1 MVPKI
6 ASSVRSRREHLRR
19 LSIVYRVEI
28 RLKIVVELC
37 RREMSPKEFQAE
49 FGGGTISRVSQHF
62 EYLERHGWAR
72 PVHRGHDSK
81 RRGPSETLCRATD
94 APYFDAE
101 TWILLPYSLRLAFS
115 WSSFKATAID
125 LGEGIRGAFFDGRL
139 SRDLTCEPL
148 ELDELGW
155 TRVTARLDAHFES
168 IFEEQED
175 AKIRVARTGGE
186 LMRAGIL
193 QIGFESP
200 RSNDRIALGLP
211 DASGEPPIPFPER
224 LAPIFADD
232 LYMEILVELNK
243 GDMSVKQF
251 HREFASRAS
260 EWVVRH
266 RFNKLKELAFL
277 AVVKKVKRGG
287 AQEFI
292 YRATKP
298 AVDNAFWGDVPDVVR
313 GTKPWK
319 TFERFSKLVKEAIVS
334 GTFDIRDDRHLT
346 WSIVNLDRE
355 GFENVVTGIEVLA
368 AFIHDEEE
376 SAQKRIDAGAK
387 PLTMVVG
394 LSAIAPIEP
403 VKSP

>member
-19 LSIVYRVEI
+19 LSIVYKVEI
-28 RLKIVVELC
+28 RLKIVVELY
-37 RREMSPKEFQAE
+37 RREMSPKEFQGE
-49 FGGGTISRVSQHF
+49 FGGGSVSRVSQHF

-81 RRGPSETLCRATD
+81 RRGPSETLYRATE
-94 APYFDAE
+94 APYFDSE
-101 TWILLPYSLRLAFS
+101 TWVLLPYSLRLAFS
-115 WSSFKATAID
+115 WSSFKAAATD
-125 LGEGIRGAFFDGRL
+125 LGEGIKGAFFDGRL
-139 SRDLTCEPL
+139 SRDLTCTPL

-155 TRVTARLDAHFES
+155 MRVIAGLDAHFES
-168 IFEEQED
+168 IFEEQDD
-175 AKIRVARTGGE
+175 AKIRVVRTGEE

-200 RSNDRIALGLP
+200 RSNDRIALDLA
-211 DASGEPPIPFPER
+211 DASGELPTPFPER

-232 LYMEILVELNK
+232 LYMEILAELNK
-243 GDMSVKQF
+243 RDMSVMQF
-251 HREFASRAS
+251 HREFASDAS
-260 EWVVRH
+260 VWVVRH
-266 RFNKLKELAFL
+266 RFNRLKELGFL
-277 AVVKKVKRGG
+277 AVVEKVKKGG

-298 AVDNAFWGDVPDVVR
+298 AVNNALWADVPDVVR
-313 GTKPWK
+313 ETRTWK
-319 TFERFSKLVKEAIVS
+319 TFERFSNLVKEAIVA

-355 GFENVVTGIEVLA
+355 GFGNVVTDIEALA
-368 AFIHDEEE
+368 AFIRDEEE
-376 SAQKRIDAGAK
+376 RAKKRIDAGAK

-394 LSAIAPIEP
+394 LSAVAPIKP
-403 VKSP
+403 VKAP